1 MKTIERKKISECK
14 LYGIKSG
21 YGESIQVV
29 VPPAW
34 WIGLSKPTP
43 RISTGIH
50 MPMLELSRANFA
62 KILRAHRKQGRGGA

>member
-21 YGESIQVV
+21 YRESIQVV
-29 VPPAW
+29 VPPYW
-34 WIGLSKPTP
+34 GLGLSKPAP

-50 MPMLELSRANFA
+50 TPMLELSRANLA
-62 KILRAHRKQGRGGA
+62 EILRAHRKQGRGAA